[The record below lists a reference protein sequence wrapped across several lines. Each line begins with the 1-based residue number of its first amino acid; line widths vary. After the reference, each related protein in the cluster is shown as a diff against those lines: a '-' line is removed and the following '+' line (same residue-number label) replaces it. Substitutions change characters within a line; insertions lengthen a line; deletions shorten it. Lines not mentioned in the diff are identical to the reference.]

1 MNAICLEDVFN
12 EAKYPEITFVQP
24 KEYPYIKSAFRAEG
38 KHITISGPSGSGKS
52 TLVMRLLRDFNINR
66 VDDIVMING
75 RLYSRVNSIFEIFGD
90 LLNTLPTFRD
100 ITLILQKKKFIII
113 DDFHYLSPEARKE
126 LAQNL
131 KLWHENKVR
140 FIIIGIASS
149 ATELVGIDAELGI
162 RNDPFELK
170 TQEEIFVQKLI
181 GLGEQ
186 ALNFRYSDEFKKEV
200 VKASNGVPSIVHVI
214 CRTACITAGIEE
226 TIQGEPQIVIL
237 NLKDLK
243 DSVLRIFNAKYFEK
257 VVGLAKGK
265 QQAKSVHN
273 TYFDIIATIA
283 ADNRSEIPIEY
294 LYHKIVGEIKEPK
307 ERPKKATSFYNCLK
321 NLNEVI
327 ERRGLSDILLYSKSG
342 YIAIEDPSF
351 RFYLNLLD
359 MGSVRSKVHIR
370 DDQYPYDVAV
380 SFSGD
385 IRHIVE
391 SFVAIAAEKGL
402 NVFYDFDQEAQ
413 LWGLNLREK
422 LADVYS
428 NEALYMVIFLSK
440 SYPEK
445 DWPSFELAIGKKAS
459 EKRTYEYLLP
469 IRVDDVDIVGIKDTI
484 GLIDLRH
491 HNVEYVVDTLMQKI
505 EISDELRI

>member
-1 MNAICLEDVFN
+1 MTEICLEDVFN

-52 TLVMRLLRDFNINR
+52 TLVMRLLRDFNINMD
-66 VDDIVMING
+66 DDIVMING
-75 RLYSRVNSIFEIFGD
+75 RSYSKFNSIFKIFGERLD
-90 LLNTLPTFRD
+90 TSPTFRD
-100 ITLILQKKKFIII
+100 ITLMLQKKRFVII
-113 DDFHYLSPEARKE
+113 DDFHYLDSEARIE

-170 TQEEIFVQKLI
+170 TQDEIFVQKLI
-181 GLGEQ
+181 DLGEQ
-186 ALNFRYSDEFKKEV
+186 ALNFKYSSEFKKEMI
-200 VKASNGVPSIVHVI
+200 KASNGVPSIVHVI
-214 CRTACITAGIEE
+214 CRTACITAGIEK
-226 TIQGEPQIVIL
+226 TILGEPQIVNL

-283 ADNRSEIPIEY
+283 SDSRSEIPVEY
-294 LYHKIVGEIKEPK
+294 LYQRIVGEIKDPK
-307 ERPKKATSFYNCLK
+307 KRPNKATSFYNCLK
-321 NLNEVI
+321 NLDEVI
-327 ERRGLSDILLYSKSG
+327 ERRGMSDILLYSKSG

-359 MGSVRSKVHIR
+359 MNTVRSKVHVR

-380 SFSGD
+380 SFSGE

-391 SFVAIAAEKGL
+391 SFVDNAKVKGL

-413 LWGLNLREK
+413 LWGLNLRDK

-428 NEALYMVIFLSK
+428 NEALYMIIFLSK

-459 EKRTYEYLLP
+459 EKRTHEYLLP

-484 GLIDLRH
+484 GLIDLRN
-491 HNVEYVVDTLMQKI
+491 HNIEYVVDILMQKI
-505 EISDELRI
+505 EISDKF